1 MSQARSTS
9 PRGARSDTGIVRSN
23 RIALRARSSS
33 ISFRT
38 TMRRS
43 ADTHSNTNRPGAT
56 TSTSAAIHER
66 HSDLARALSS
76 STTRSLSA
84 RLASRQINL
93 PGMPLLPHLAQGL
106 DGRPLRPRPTPLR
119 FLHALDP
126 AQHLA
131 LEVRRLRVAS
141 LEALE
146 ILHADQRGLGPTS
159 GREHD
164 PLTTVGG
171 IVDEGREVIARVG
184 EAYVLHGSLLN
195 TPKTPQ
201 TPDASEARPPGHGPE
216 LFPAIPARGTH
227 RESCR
232 PEWPRSWS
240 GAWPAPRDVHPSSA
254 ALS

>member
-23 RIALRARSSS
+23 PIALRARSSS
-33 ISFRT
+33 RSFRT

-43 ADTHSNTNRPGAT
+43 ADTHSNTNRPGAA

-84 RLASRQINL
+84 RLASRQIIL

-126 AQHLA
+126 AQHLTI
-131 LEVRRLRVAS
+131 EVRRLRVAS
-141 LEALE
+141 IEALE
-146 ILHADQRGLGPTS
+146 IIHAD
-159 GREHD
+159 H
-164 PLTTVGG
+164 
-171 IVDEGREVIARVG
+171 
-184 EAYVLHGSLLN
+184 HGYWIPS
-195 TPKTPQ
+195 
-201 TPDASEARPPGHGPE
+201 GPE
-216 LFPAIPARGTH
+216 H
-227 RESCR
+227 
-232 PEWPRSWS
+232 
-240 GAWPAPRDVHPSSA
+240 V
-254 ALS
+254 LSPTGVVLCG